1 MSCFHSIIAFFLRTT
16 NSNLTWTNPSLIQ
29 TGSGYPYMNNL
40 NQLVTLIVAKGN
52 KPNTL
57 CQDGNLANSGRRKRR
72 GKLYI
77 MTHTFYSGFVIN
89 KIIKHAF
96 AIRRRLLPHKERQC
110 GACDNQ
116 SRITFQYG
124 GQYDRARME
133 CDMA

>member
-1 MSCFHSIIAFFLRTT
+1 MSCFHSTIAFFLRTT

-77 MTHTFYSGFVIN
+77 MTHIFYFGFIIN
-89 KIIKHAF
+89 MKYAF
-96 AIRRRLLPHKERQC
+96 AIRRRLLLHLMERQC

-116 SRITFQYG
+116 SRITLQYG
-124 GQYDRARME
+124 GQYDTARME
-133 CDMA
+133 CDTA